1 MNWLDQL
8 VLLLVSFIA
17 NLLSALA
24 GGGAGLVQLPA
35 LIFLGLP
42 FPVALATHKL
52 ATVALGVGATLRHL
66 KSSTLEWRFAVF
78 FLSCGVPG
86 VALGAMIILAVP
98 VQLAQISL
106 GVLTIALAIYSH
118 LQQQLGQHFQPRHR
132 DLHGMIGGGAILFA
146 IGVLNGSLTSGTG
159 LFVTIWLVRWFGFD
173 YTRAVAYTLVLV
185 GLFWNATGALTLGLQ
200 GQIQWSWMPALLV
213 GSLAGGYA
221 GTHLGLTRGNRLIKI
236 TFELCALLS
245 GLSLILKAL

>member
-1 MNWLDQL
+1 MGWFDQTI
-8 VLLLVSFIA
+8 LLVVSFFA

-52 ATVALGVGATLRHL
+52 ATVALGVGATTRHL
-66 KSSTLEWRFAVF
+66 KSSSLDMRFAFF
-78 FLSCGVPG
+78 FLLCGVPG
-86 VALGAMIILAVP
+86 VALGAFTILAIPPRV
-98 VQLAQISL
+98 AQVSL
-106 GVLTIALAIYSH
+106 GILTIGLAVYSH
-118 LQQQLGQHFQPRHR
+118 LQKNLGQEFLPKHR
-132 DLHGMIGGGAILFA
+132 DTRGMLAGGAVLFA
-146 IGVLNGSLTSGTG
+146 IGIVNGSLTSGTG
-159 LFVTIWLVRWFGFD
+159 LFVTMWLVRWFGFD

-213 GSLAGGYA
+213 GSLVGGYA
-221 GTHLGLTRGNRLIKI
+221 GTHLGLAKGNRLVKI
-236 TFELCALLS
+236 TFELCALAA
-245 GLSLILKAL
+245 GLSLIVL